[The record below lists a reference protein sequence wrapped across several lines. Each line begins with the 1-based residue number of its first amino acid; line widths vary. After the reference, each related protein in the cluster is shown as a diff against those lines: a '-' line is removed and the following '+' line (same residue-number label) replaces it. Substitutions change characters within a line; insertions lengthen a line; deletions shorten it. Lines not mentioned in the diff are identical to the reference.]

1 MADFLVIDPLL
12 GERNIVFGW
21 PNRIDEAT
29 LSSSGTWQ
37 ATLPLANLQ
46 NRVLATVAC
55 GLLTVLFVHVVR
67 RLAAA
72 VRGAGAQPQVSPFL

>member
-1 MADFLVIDPLL
+1 MLPTSLLCFAATAGFLLLDPAPMV
-12 GERNIVFGW
+12 R
-21 PNRIDEAT
+21 
-29 LSSSGTWQ
+29 
-37 ATLPLANLQ
+37 
-46 NRVLATVAC
+46 RVLATVAC